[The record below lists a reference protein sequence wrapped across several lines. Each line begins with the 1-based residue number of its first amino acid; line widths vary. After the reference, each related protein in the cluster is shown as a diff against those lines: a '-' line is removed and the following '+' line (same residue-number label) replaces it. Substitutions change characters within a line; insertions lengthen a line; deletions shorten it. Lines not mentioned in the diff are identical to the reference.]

1 MPMSQKRVSHLWTD
15 GHCLSECLDEALH
28 HSCYLSQSDRCLKG
42 KLYSEKK
49 GEKNPE
55 KYQSRNPNKNIDREL
70 KMGEKW
76 GSSNRDD
83 GGQEKMK

>member
-1 MPMSQKRVSHLWTD
+1 MSMSQKRVSHLWTD

-28 HSCYLSQSDRCLKG
+28 HYCYLSQSDRCLKG
-42 KLYSEKK
+42 KLSSEIGKK
-49 GEKNPE
+49 NSE
-55 KYQSRNPNKNIDREL
+55 KYQSRNPDKNIDREL
-70 KMGEKW
+70 KMGEML